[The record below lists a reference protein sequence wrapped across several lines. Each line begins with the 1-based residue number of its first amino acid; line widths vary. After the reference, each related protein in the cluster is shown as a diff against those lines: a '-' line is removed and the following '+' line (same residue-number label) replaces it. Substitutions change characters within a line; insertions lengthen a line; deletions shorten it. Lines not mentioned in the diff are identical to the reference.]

1 MTEKQEAEGKLESL
15 SDRIWQRLISVIPFL
30 LLSSVIA
37 FWVFKFLYEKFGSNS
52 LGAVILVIITISGI
66 ASFISITAGYIYK
79 NRQLGCTLAV
89 LIPVVVSME
98 AAIQFGR
105 PLVDMLI
112 IMYMVLFL
120 AVFVYIFVDN
130 MLLPLVNTD
139 NIKKEDIVS
148 IQIFSP
154 IADVARL
161 IGEVLRYLTIFKVKT
176 TIADNER
183 QWRLRSRKYP
193 HYYYLCARSD
203 KDNSVNLA
211 LMGFTE
217 KSNDLCQSE
226 QNEKDLNFLRET
238 IVGYLRL
245 HNINYKSKENPPL
258 SSDILK
264 VARREYEGVMN
275 IGGLKDAKKS
285 LINNLKSYKYVM
297 ITVFLIVFM
306 VYLGRQSIS
315 QLSEQY
321 PWLFLA
327 TISIISVLIGAFAKD
342 LLQFLKV
349 GGKNE
354 REK

>member
-1 MTEKQEAEGKLESL
+1 MTEKQEAAEESKTL
-15 SDRIWQRLISVIPFL
+15 SDRIWHRLIVVIPFL
-30 LLSSVIA
+30 LLSSGIA
-37 FWVFKFLYEKFGSNS
+37 FGVFKFLHENFGSNS
-52 LGAVILVIITISGI
+52 LLAVALGFVAIGGI
-66 ASFISITAGYIYK
+66 AFFISITAGYTYK
-79 NRQLGCTLAV
+79 NRQLGCTLAI

-98 AAIQFGR
+98 AAIQFGL
-105 PLVDMLI
+105 PSVDMLLI
-112 IMYMVLFL
+112 ITYTPLVLV
-120 AVFVYIFVDN
+120 VFVYPFVDN

-139 NIKKEDIVS
+139 NIKKEDVVS

-154 IADVARL
+154 IADVAGL

-183 QWRLRSRKYP
+183 QWRLRSRKP

-275 IGGLKDAKKS
+275 IGELKDAKKS

>member
-120 AVFVYIFVDN
+120 AVFVYTFVDN

-161 IGEVLRYLTIFKVKT
+161 VGEVLRYLTVFKVKT

-183 QWRLRSRKYP
+183 QWKLRSRNYP

-203 KDNSVNLA
+203 NDNSVNLGF
-211 LMGFTE
+211 LGFTE
-217 KSNDLCQSE
+217 RSNNLCQSE

-245 HNINYKSKENPPL
+245 HNINYKSKENPSL

-264 VARREYEGVMN
+264 VARREYEGVIN
-275 IGGLKDAKKS
+275 IGELKDAKKS

-321 PWLFLA
+321 PLLFLA

>member
-1 MTEKQEAEGKLESL
+1 M
-15 SDRIWQRLISVIPFL
+15 
-30 LLSSVIA
+30 
-37 FWVFKFLYEKFGSNS
+37 FKFLYENFGSNTLLAVA
-52 LGAVILVIITISGI
+52 LGFVAIGGI
-66 ASFISITAGYIYK
+66 AFFISITAGYIYK

-98 AAIQFGR
+98 ATIQFGR

-120 AVFVYIFVDN
+120 AVFVYTFVDN

-139 NIKKEDIVS
+139 NIKKEDVVS

-183 QWRLRSRKYP
+183 QWRLRSRNYP

-203 KDNSVNLA
+203 NDNSVNLGF
-211 LMGFTE
+211 LGFTE
-217 KSNDLCQSE
+217 RSNDLCQSE

-238 IVGYLRL
+238 IVGSLRL
-245 HNINYKSKENPPL
+245 HNINYKSKENPLL

-264 VARREYEGVMN
+264 VARREYEEVMN
-275 IGGLKDAKKS
+275 IGELKDAKKS

-327 TISIISVLIGAFAKD
+327 TINIISVLIGAFAKD

>member
-1 MTEKQEAEGKLESL
+1 MTEKKGATEESESL
-15 SDRIWQRLISVIPFL
+15 SNRIWQRLIPVIPFL
-30 LLSSVIA
+30 LLASGIA
-37 FWVFKFLYEKFGSNS
+37 FLVFKFLYENFGSNS
-52 LGAVILVIITISGI
+52 LLAVALGFVAIGGI
-66 ASFISITAGYIYK
+66 AFFISITAGYTYK
-79 NRQLGCTLAV
+79 NRQLGCTLAI

-98 AAIQFGR
+98 AAIQFGL

-112 IMYMVLFL
+112 IIMYTPLVLV
-120 AVFVYIFVDN
+120 VFVYPFVDN

-154 IADVARL
+154 IADVAGL

-183 QWRLRSRKYP
+183 QWRLRSRKP

-217 KSNDLCQSE
+217 RSNDLCQSE
-226 QNEKDLNFLRET
+226 QNEKDLNFLKET

-275 IGGLKDAKKS
+275 IVELKDAKKM

-321 PWLFLA
+321 PLLFLA